1 MRLLRVLAVATG
13 FAAVLSQSSAA
24 QDGREFKDSWF
35 WGLKTGAL
43 TYSSLSTTGS
53 AAPMIGGEWL
63 ITRTNGGLYVAYDQ
77 AFFSTTG
84 GFVDHDPDSTS
95 AFTRNVQLSGMR
107 RLTLA
112 GMLFPKQT
120 RILHP
125 YFGGG
130 LAINQISS
138 ATAVGGFSSDARLA
152 MAQDSIQTRKT
163 SASLIVIGGIQV
175 RYNPASVFVQAT
187 VSPSSPAF
195 FLSNNNTSLA
205 ANVSLEFGVRYNM
218 GSSIDA
224 VK

>member
-1 MRLLRVLAVATG
+1 MRVFRVLMATTVL
-13 FAAVLSQSSAA
+13 AAALSQSSAA
-24 QDGREFKDSWF
+24 QDGRQFKDSWF
-35 WGLKTGAL
+35 WGLKTGAF
-43 TYSSLSTTGS
+43 TYASLSTTGS
-53 AAPMIGGEWL
+53 AAPMFGGEWL

-95 AFTRNVQLSGMR
+95 AFIRNVQLSGMR
-107 RLTLA
+107 RVTLA

-120 RILHP
+120 RTMHP

-138 ATAVGGFSSDARLA
+138 AALVGGFSSDARLA
-152 MAQDSIQTRKT
+152 NAQDSVQTRNT
-163 SASLIVIGGIQV
+163 AASVILIGGVQM
-175 RYNPASVFVQAT
+175 RYNPASVFVQASL
-187 VSPSSPAF
+187 SPSSSQY
-195 FLSNNNTSLA
+195 FLTNTNSSFG
-205 ANVSLEFGVRYNM
+205 ANLSLEFGVRYNM